1 MAESLSLKWRQQV
14 RFYFEDIETPIGRAI
29 NLLVTGLVL
38 LSSATF
44 VAETYP
50 LPDVIRMGLDGLNN
64 LILVLFTIE
73 YGLRLWSAEHRLRFC
88 LNPYSLIDLVAILPF
103 LFTALDI
110 RFIRIFRWFRILR
123 LIRFF
128 EGRTVFGYVT
138 RQDSAIFARILFTIF
153 TIIFIY
159 SGLIYQVEHPI
170 NSDEFATFLD
180 AVYFSVATMTTVGY
194 GDITPA
200 SEVGRL
206 LAVLMIL
213 TGIALIPWQIGELI
227 KQLVKT
233 SNQVE
238 TLCTNCG
245 QETHDLDARYCKIC
259 GWQLSKV
266 GRFCELPPSD
276 RQFTA
281 IRAPDSDPALDQTPT
296 GSPDKTDI
304 AVRR

>member
-1 MAESLSLKWRQQV
+1 MTLSAYQNLQQKV
-14 RFYFEDIETPIGRAI
+14 RFYFEDIETPVGKAI
-29 NLLVTGLVL
+29 NLMITGMVL
-38 LSSATF
+38 LSSAIF

-50 LPDVIRMGLDGLNN
+50 IPASTRAVLAVLNN
-64 LILVLFTIE
+64 IILAVFTIE
-73 YGLRLWSAEHRLRFC
+73 YALRFWSAENKIRFVI
-88 LNPYSLIDLVAILPF
+88 NPYSLIDLIAILPF

-128 EGRTVFGYVT
+128 EGKTVFGYVT

-170 NSDEFATFLD
+170 NSGRFTTFLD
-180 AVYFSVATMTTVGY
+180 AIYFSVATMTTVGY
-194 GDITPA
+194 GDITPI
-200 SEVGRL
+200 SQVGRL

-238 TLCTNCG
+238 TLCSNCG
-245 QETHDLDARYCKIC
+245 LETHDEDARYCKIC
-259 GWQLSKV
+259 GWQLARV
-266 GRFCELPPSD
+266 GNACQLPTVS
-276 RQFTA
+276 RVKEKQ
-281 IRAPDSDPALDQTPT
+281 
-296 GSPDKTDI
+296 
-304 AVRR
+304 VN